1 MTAHQDLINAT
12 ASDLF
17 ARLRTEEITPLDL
30 LDALEARISAVDPA
44 LNAMPTLCF
53 ERAR

>member
-12 ASDLF
+12 ASDLI

-30 LDALEARISAVDPA
+30 LDALGSADQRGRPG
-44 LNAMPTLCF
+44 P
-53 ERAR
+53 